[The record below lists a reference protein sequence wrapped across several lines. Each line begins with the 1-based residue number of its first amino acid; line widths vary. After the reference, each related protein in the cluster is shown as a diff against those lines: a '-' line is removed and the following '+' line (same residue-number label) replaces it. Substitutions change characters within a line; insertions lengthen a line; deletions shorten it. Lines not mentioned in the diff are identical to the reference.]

1 MLGIVGDVTD
11 LILWLPS
18 AGNSWA
24 NILYVCSHNLIAMAR
39 IQPFRALR
47 PHNEYAENVASRPYD
62 VLNSEEARKEA
73 EGNPLS
79 FLHVTKSEIDL
90 PADVDIHTQA
100 VYDKAAENLQA
111 LIEKKV
117 LFFED
122 KPCYYIYE
130 LAWKGRTQTGLVC
143 VSSVDDYFNDVIKK
157 HEFTRP
163 EKEQD
168 RINHIRTTRAQTGN
182 VFLACK
188 DIKEL
193 DDIFAHWKK
202 NNPAEYSFTATDGVT
217 HAIWVVNGAA
227 TIDSITSLFS
237 EKVPFT
243 YIADGHHRAASAA
256 KVREALRGGDA
267 FVETQ
272 TQAEG
277 DKPQLVFPEK
287 PQLVS
292 PQAPYPGDANYFL
305 TTIFPANQ
313 LAILDY
319 NRVAKDLNGLSE
331 EAFLQKLDE
340 QFDVQS
346 ADAPVSPAA
355 LHQFGMY
362 LGGKW
367 YRLTAKENSYR
378 HDPIGILDVTILQEN
393 VLDKIL
399 GIKDPRTDK
408 RVDFVGGI
416 RGLKEL
422 ETRVNSGDVQVAF
435 SLYPVSI
442 QQLFDIA
449 DNGAVM
455 PPKSTWFE
463 PKLRDGLL
471 THCF

>member
-1 MLGIVGDVTD
+1 
-11 LILWLPS
+11 
-18 AGNSWA
+18 
-24 NILYVCSHNLIAMAR
+24 MA
-39 IQPFRALR
+39 IIKPFRALR
-47 PHNEYAENVASRPYD
+47 PHNEYAAQVASRPYD

-73 EGNPLS
+73 EGNLLS

-90 PADVDIHTQA
+90 PADVDIHTEQ
-100 VYDKAAENLQA
+100 VYEKAKANLDA

-117 LFFED
+117 LFQDE

-143 VSSVDDYFNDVIKK
+143 ASSVDDYFNDVIKK
-157 HEFTRP
+157 HEYTRP

-193 DDIFAHWKK
+193 NDIFEHWKK
-202 NNPAEYSFTATDGVT
+202 QHNAYYHFAAPDGVT
-217 HAIWVVNGAA
+217 HAIWVVDAPA
-227 TIDSITSLFS
+227 TIDIITHLFE

-256 KVREALRGGDA
+256 KVSQQLSDSEDA
-267 FVETQ
+267 R
-272 TQAEG
+272 
-277 DKPQLVFPEK
+277 
-287 PQLVS
+287 
-292 PQAPYPGDANYFL
+292 YFL

-319 NRVAKDLNGLSE
+319 NRVVKDLNGLTE
-331 EAFLQKLDE
+331 ETLLDKLREDFEVEQKETAVTPD
-340 QFDVQS
+340 
-346 ADAPVSPAA
+346 A

-362 LGGKW
+362 LGGQW
-367 YRLTAKENSYR
+367 YALKAKEGTFRN
-378 HDPIGILDVTILQEN
+378 DPIGVLDVTILQEN
-393 VLDKIL
+393 IL
-399 GIKDPRTDK
+399 EKYLGVGDPRIDK
-408 RVDFVGGI
+408 RIDFVGGI
-416 RGLKEL
+416 RGLGEL
-422 ETRVNSGDVQVAF
+422 EQRVNNGDVKVAF

-449 DNGAVM
+449 DSGNVM

-471 THCF
+471 THLI